1 MIENQATHYARSGD
15 THIAYQ
21 VLGEGPPDLLHFF
34 GINVSVDSID
44 EEPALARFHSR
55 LASFGRLIRFDC
67 RGLGLSDP
75 LSPSD
80 LPALEQWVQDAVAVL
95 DEVGAQSAA
104 LLADLTATP
113 KAILMAATHPD
124 RVTQLVILNGTA
136 RVIRAPDYPFGV
148 PPALI
153 ELFVNTVTEPGAM
166 DAGLDDLALFA
177 PSVQDDPAFRSW
189 WVRSGR
195 RSLSPSVARG
205 MLRMDNYS
213 DVREILPLIRV
224 PTLVLHRR
232 DLQTFGVG
240 HGRYLGEHIP
250 GATLLEL
257 PGRDSLYWVGETEPM
272 LAEIEEF
279 LTGTHRPPIAERVLA
294 TVAFTDIV
302 DSTAIA
308 TALGDRAWRDRLD
321 AHDAMVRRVL
331 ARFQGREVKTTG
343 DGVLAT
349 FDGPARAIQ
358 CCCAIR
364 DGARQLGVDVRV
376 GLHTGEVELRGDDV
390 AGVAVHI
397 GARVAALAGACE
409 VLVSRTVTDLVA
421 GSGIEFDDRGEH
433 ELKGVPGTWHL
444 FAVRG

>member
-1 MIENQATHYARSGD
+1 MTENQATHYPRSGD

-44 EEPALARFHSR
+44 EEPALVRFHSR

-95 DEVGAQSAA
+95 DELGAQSAA
-104 LLADLTATP
+104 LLADLTAAP
-113 KAILMAATHPD
+113 KAILMAASHPD
-124 RVTQLVILNGTA
+124 RVTHLVILNGTA
-136 RVIRAPDYPFGV
+136 RVVRAPDYPFGV
-148 PPALI
+148 PQALI
-153 ELFVNTVTEPGAM
+153 ELFVNTVTEPGAV
-166 DAGLDDLALFA
+166 DAGLDDLAVFA
-177 PSVQDDPAFRSW
+177 PSVQDDPVFRSW

-195 RSLSPSVARG
+195 RSLSPAVARG

-232 DLQTFGVG
+232 DLQTFGIE

-279 LTGTHRPPIAERVLA
+279 LTGTHRPPL
-294 TVAFTDIV
+294 
-302 DSTAIA
+302 STA
-308 TALGDRAWRDRLD
+308 GSCDGGVHR
-321 AHDAMVRRVL
+321 HRR
-331 ARFQGREVKTTG
+331 FHG
-343 DGVLAT
+343 DG
-349 FDGPARAIQ
+349 DGTRRPARGATGWTLTTRW
-358 CCCAIR
+358 CGGFSHGSR
-364 DGARQLGVDVRV
+364 DAR
-376 GLHTGEVELRGDDV
+376 
-390 AGVAVHI
+390 
-397 GARVAALAGACE
+397 
-409 VLVSRTVTDLVA
+409 
-421 GSGIEFDDRGEH
+421 
-433 ELKGVPGTWHL
+433 
-444 FAVRG
+444 